1 MVQSDWRGAVSESSA
16 TARLREA
23 TPADVAVILHQRRR
37 MFADMGE
44 GDEASLDAMSEATR
58 PILAA
63 ALVDGSYRGWLVEVA
78 GRVVAGGGV
87 ALFGFQPTPADLSP
101 RRAWI
106 VNIYTEP
113 AFRRQG
119 LAKLVMR
126 GIIDWCRAE
135 GLSIVR
141 LHASDAGRPLYQSMG
156 FEPTNEMRLVL

>member
-1 MVQSDWRGAVSESSA
+1 VIHSGAR
-16 TARLREA
+16 ARLREA
-23 TPADVAVILHQRRR
+23 TAADVEVILHQRRG

-44 GDEASLDAMSEATR
+44 GDAASLDAMTDATR

-63 ALVDGSYRGWLVEVA
+63 ALRDGSYRGWLAEVDA
-78 GRVVAGGGV
+78 HVVAGGGV
-87 ALFGFQPTPADLSP
+87 ALLGFQPTPVDLSP
-101 RRAWI
+101 HRAWI

-135 GLSIVR
+135 GLTMVR
-141 LHASDAGRPLYQSMG
+141 LHASDAGRPLYESMG